1 MRRGVGVGHVQ
12 RRGEAQRRMADLGA
26 RLTAERVGRI
36 ADELDALETQLRRLA
51 AHHRAEIERD
61 PVVRA
66 RFRQLADSLGVDLIS
81 SRRNVFAGLLGLG
94 DFYYGLAGKVVEAC
108 MRERKFCGAYVPLR
122 RIVQIV
128 KRQYDGDG
136 EGRSKKSVITEG
148 DVCMALDKL
157 HVLGDGYNVVE
168 LAGIKYIQTT
178 PDGSRSA
185 DDVPLLNCVLEEQ
198 AKRIKAYRST
208 RDKNEVKP
216 KPVVFPTLNMHRVG
230 LSRIQG
236 GGVTTER
243 DVDNGEND
251 YEEETGISNNSDIPL
266 KAQCVALTQ
275 KELEERLMWQPH
287 RVQAVLE
294 RMMQNGSVWVDYP
307 EASGGALL
315 SATEE
320 VAPKKVVKR
329 STEVSEVEAVY
340 WFIALVF
347 QDEGTV

>member
-36 ADELDALETQLRRLA
+36 ADELDGLAAQLRRLA
-51 AHHRAEIERD
+51 ARHRAEIERD

-81 SRRNVFAGLLGLG
+81 SRRNLFAGLLGLG

-108 MRERKFCGAYVPLR
+108 MRERKFCGAYVPLQ
-122 RIVQIV
+122 RIVQV
-128 KRQYDGDG
+128 LKRQYDGVG
-136 EGRSKKSVITEG
+136 EGRSKESVITEG

-157 HVLGDGYNVVE
+157 HALGDGYNVVE

-178 PDGSRSA
+178 PDGVRSA

-198 AKRIKAYRST
+198 EKRIKAYLYT
-208 RDKNEVKP
+208 RERNEVKTKTP
-216 KPVVFPTLNMHRVG
+216 KPVVFPTLNMHRLG
-230 LSRIQG
+230 LPRNQG
-236 GGVTTER
+236 GG
-243 DVDNGEND
+243 END
-251 YEEETGISNNSDIPL
+251 REENTRISNDPDIPL
-266 KAQCVALTQ
+266 RTQCVALTQ

-294 RMMQNGSVWVDYP
+294 RMMQSGSVWVDYP
-307 EASGGALL
+307 ETSGVAVF

-320 VAPKKVVKR
+320 VASRKSVNT
-329 STEVSEVEAVY
+329 STEVCEVEAVY

-347 QDEGTV
+347 PDEGTVE